1 MISITAAIITFNE
14 EKNIQ
19 RCIESLLPVA
29 DEILI
34 VDSFSKDKTKEIA
47 CAYEKVRFVENP
59 FEGHIQ
65 QKNYALQLAKNEWV
79 ISLDADE
86 ALTPKLTQ
94 SILNAFKDTPQADGY
109 KFNRLTNYCGKWVR
123 HSGWYPD
130 TKLRIVK
137 KSIAKWGGDNPH
149 DKLEL
154 TNGGKEKHLK
164 GDLLHYSYYTAEQH
178 YKQIEYFGDIGAK
191 AYFAKGK
198 RSSWPLIYFKTA
210 FQFVKSYI
218 LRLGVLDG
226 KTGWLVSK
234 RTAYGTYRKYVKLL
248 ELQTKN

>member
-1 MISITAAIITFNE
+1 MKISAAIITFNE

-19 RCIESLLPVA
+19 RCIESLLPIA

-47 CAYEKVRFVENP
+47 CSYDIVRFVENP

-65 QKNYALQLAKNEWV
+65 QKNVALQMAKNEWV

-94 SILNAFKDTPQADGY
+94 SILNAFQDEPKVGGF

-130 TKLRIVK
+130 TKLRIVR
-137 KSIAKWGGDNPH
+137 KSNAKWGGVNPH
-149 DKLEL
+149 DCLEVL
-154 TNGGKEKHLK
+154 NDEKVAHLK
-164 GDLLHYSYYTAEQH
+164 GDLLHYSYYSAEQH
-178 YKQIEYFGDIGAK
+178 YKQIEYFGDIASK

-198 RSSWPLIYFKTA
+198 RTNWFMIYLKTG
-210 FQFVKSYI
+210 FQFIKSYL
-218 LRLGVLDG
+218 LRLGFLDG

-248 ELQTKN
+248 ALQKNH